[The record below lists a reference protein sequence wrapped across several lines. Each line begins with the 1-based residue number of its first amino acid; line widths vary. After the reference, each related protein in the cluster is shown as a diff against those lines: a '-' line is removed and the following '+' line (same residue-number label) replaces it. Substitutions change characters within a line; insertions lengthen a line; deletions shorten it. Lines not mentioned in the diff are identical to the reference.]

1 MPRYLLFAYVDGAD
15 LEDVA
20 ESLEAR
26 FRQFAKSRRWIAG
39 HPTIINR
46 RFGKV
51 QITQS
56 GFTELWRLG
65 LTLELPEIGTELPRW
80 FADVVAVAR
89 FLGTLHIEFGRTF
102 SLGFVDPETD
112 RTEELFGVA
121 TDPSD
126 IGKLP
131 AVTGVRYVA

>member
-1 MPRYLLFAYVDGAD
+1 MPQYTLFAYVDGAD

-26 FRQFAKSRRWIAG
+26 FRQFARSRRWIAS

-51 QITQS
+51 QVTQS
-56 GFTELWRLG
+56 GLTELLRLG
-65 LTLELPEIGTELPRW
+65 LTLELPEIGTELPGW

-89 FLGTLHIEFGRTF
+89 FLGALHLEFGRTF

-112 RTEELFGVA
+112 RTEELFGAA
-121 TDPSD
+121 TGPSD
-126 IGKLP
+126 VGKLP
-131 AVTGVRYVA
+131 VITGVRYVA

>member
-1 MPRYLLFAYVDGAD
+1 MLDVKGGVTLNSHVWLLINVMLRYTLFAYLHRGD
-15 LEDVA
+15 LKGVS

-26 FRQFAKSRRWIAG
+26 FRQFAGSRRWIAG

-51 QITQS
+51 QITHS
-56 GFTELWRLG
+56 GVTELWRLG
-65 LTLELPEIGTELPRW
+65 LTLELPEIGTELPGW

-102 SLGFVDPETD
+102 SL
-112 RTEELFGVA
+112 
-121 TDPSD
+121 
-126 IGKLP
+126 
-131 AVTGVRYVA
+131 

>member
-1 MPRYLLFAYVDGAD
+1 MPQYTLYAYVDGAD
-15 LEDVA
+15 LEDIA

-26 FRQFAKSRRWIAG
+26 FRQFAERRRWIAG
-39 HPTIINR
+39 RPTIINQ

-51 QITQS
+51 QITES
-56 GFTELWRLG
+56 GVTELWRLG

-80 FADVVAVAR
+80 FADVEAVAR

-112 RTEELFGVA
+112 RTEELFCVA
-121 TDPSD
+121 TDSSVV
-126 IGKLP
+126 GRLP
-131 AVTGVRYVA
+131 AIAGVRYVA

>member
-1 MPRYLLFAYVDGAD
+1 MPRYTLFAYVDGAD
-15 LEDVA
+15 LEDIA

-26 FRQFAKSRRWIAG
+26 FRQFAGSRRWIAG

-51 QITQS
+51 QITHS
-56 GFTELWRLG
+56 GVTELWRLG

-80 FADVVAVAR
+80 FEDVEAVAR

-126 IGKLP
+126 VGKLP
-131 AVTGVRYVA
+131 AITGVRYVA

>member
-20 ESLEAR
+20 ERLESR
-26 FRQFAKSRRWIAG
+26 FRQFARSRRWIAG
-39 HPTIINR
+39 HPKIINQR
-46 RFGKV
+46 YGKV
-51 QITQS
+51 QLTES
-56 GFTELWRLG
+56 GFAELWRLG
-65 LTLELPEIGTELPRW
+65 LTLELAEIGTELPRW

-112 RTEELFGVA
+112 RTEELFLVA

-126 IGKLP
+126 FGKLP
-131 AVTGVRYVA
+131 AITGVRYVA